1 MAYFLKRLSFY
12 FVAFLVAATLNF
24 IIPRAM
30 PGDPV
35 TMMFANASVQ
45 VTPERL
51 TAMKQLLGFVDGS
64 LWKQYWV
71 YINNILSWELGTS
84 IQFYPLSVNDLLGEA
99 FGWSLFLAGGAVTL
113 SFCLGSFLGIYA
125 AWKRGSKYDAF
136 MTSGMLIIQAIP
148 QMVIAMAAMYIFAI
162 GLQWLPSGYAY
173 TAGLTPDWTSWAFIK
188 DVAYHA
194 ILPLFCASIVQV
206 GGFLVNMRN
215 NMINLLAEDYI
226 TMARGKGLNE
236 KRIVFNYAARNALLP
251 SVTAL
256 SMALGT
262 AIGGQLIIEIIF
274 NYPGLGSVLFNAI
287 KSRDYQVLQGQ
298 LLIMTIFML
307 MFNLLADMLYI
318 ALDPRL
324 NKAGQAS

>member
-1 MAYFLKRLSFY
+1 MGYFLRRLSFY
-12 FVAFLVAATLNF
+12 CVALLVAATLNF

-45 VTPERL
+45 VTPERIA
-51 TAMKQLLGFVDGS
+51 AMKELLGFVDGG
-64 LWKQYWV
+64 LFVQYIA
-71 YINNILSWELGTS
+71 YMKNILSWKLGTS
-84 IQFYPLSVNDLLGEA
+84 IQFYPLPVSELLGGA
-99 FGWSLFLAGGAVTL
+99 FGWSLFLAGSAVVL
-113 SFCLGSFLGIYA
+113 SFSLGSILGIYA

-136 MTSGMLIIQAIP
+136 ITPGMLVIQAVP
-148 QMVIAMAAMYIFAI
+148 QVVIAMIAMFVFAI
-162 GLQWLPSGYAY
+162 GLKWFPTGYAY
-173 TAGLTPDWTSWAFIK
+173 TAGTTPDWTNWGFIK
-188 DVAYHA
+188 DVTYHA
-194 ILPLFCASIVQV
+194 VLPLFCASIVQI

-226 TMARGKGLNE
+226 TMAKGKGLSQQ
-236 KRIVFNYAARNALLP
+236 RVIFNYAARNALLP

-256 SMALGT
+256 SMALGM

-287 KSRDYQVLQGQ
+287 KARDYQVLQGQ
-298 LLIMTIFML
+298 LLIMTLFML
-307 MFNLLADMLYI
+307 FFNLLADILYV

-324 NKAGQAS
+324 RQGGHS

>member
-1 MAYFLKRLSFY
+1 MGYFLRRLSFY
-12 FVAFLVAATLNF
+12 FVALLVAATLNF

-45 VTPERL
+45 VTPERIA
-51 TAMKQLLGFVDGS
+51 AMKELLGFVDGG
-64 LWKQYWV
+64 LFVQYV
-71 YINNILSWELGTS
+71 AYMKNILSWELGTS
-84 IQFYPLSVNDLLGEA
+84 IQFYPLAVNDLLGSA
-99 FGWSLFLAGGAVTL
+99 FGWSLFLAGTAVIL
-113 SFCLGSFLGIYA
+113 SFSIGSILGIYA

-136 MTSGMLIIQAIP
+136 ITPGMLIIQAVP
-148 QMVIAMAAMYIFAI
+148 QVVIAMIAMFIFAI
-162 GLQWLPSGYAY
+162 GLKWFPTGYAY
-173 TAGLTPDWTSWAFIK
+173 TAGTSPDWTSWAFIK

-194 ILPLFCASIVQV
+194 VLPLFCASVVQI

-226 TMARGKGLNE
+226 TMAKGKGLSEN
-236 KRIVFNYAARNALLP
+236 RVVFNYAARNALLP

-256 SMALGT
+256 SMALGM

-287 KSRDYQVLQGQ
+287 KARDYQVLQGQ
-298 LLIMTIFML
+298 LLIMTLFML
-307 MFNLLADMLYI
+307 FFNLLADMLYVV
-318 ALDPRL
+318 LDPRL
-324 NKAGQAS
+324 RKGGK

>member
-1 MAYFLKRLSFY
+1 MGYFLRRLSFY
-12 FVAFLVAATLNF
+12 FVALLVAATLNF

-45 VTPERL
+45 VTPERIA
-51 TAMKQLLGFVDGS
+51 AMKELLGFVDGG
-64 LWKQYWV
+64 LLVQYV
-71 YINNILSWELGTS
+71 AYMKNILSWELGTS
-84 IQFYPLSVNDLLGEA
+84 IQFYPLSVNTLLGGA
-99 FGWSLFLAGGAVTL
+99 FGWSLFLAGTAVIL
-113 SFCLGSFLGIYA
+113 SFSIGSILGIFA

-136 MTSGMLIIQAIP
+136 VTPGMLILQAVP
-148 QMVIAMAAMYIFAI
+148 QVVIAMIALFTFAI
-162 GLQWLPSGYAY
+162 GLKWFPTGYAY
-173 TAGLTPDWTSWAFIK
+173 TAGTMPDWRSWAFIK

-194 ILPLFCASIVQV
+194 FLPLFCASVVQI

-226 TMARGKGLNE
+226 TMAKGKGLSEN
-236 KRIVFNYAARNALLP
+236 RVVFNYAARNAMLP

-256 SMALGT
+256 SMSLGM

-287 KSRDYQVLQGQ
+287 NARDYQVLQGQ
-298 LLIMTIFML
+298 LLIMTLFML
-307 MFNLLADMLYI
+307 FFNLVADMLYVV
-318 ALDPRL
+318 LDPRL
-324 NKAGQAS
+324 RKGGK

>member
-1 MAYFLKRLSFY
+1 MGYFLRRLSFY
-12 FVAFLVAATLNF
+12 FVALLVAATLNF

-45 VTPERL
+45 VTPERIA
-51 TAMKQLLGFVDGS
+51 AMKELLGFVDGG
-64 LWKQYWV
+64 LFVQYIA
-71 YINNILSWELGTS
+71 YMKNILSWELGTS
-84 IQFYPLSVNDLLGEA
+84 IQFYPLSVNELLGSA
-99 FGWSLFLAGGAVTL
+99 FGWSLFLAGTAVVL
-113 SFCLGSFLGIYA
+113 SFSLGSILGIYA

-136 MTSGMLIIQAIP
+136 ITPGMLIIQAVP
-148 QMVIAMAAMYIFAI
+148 QVVIAMLAMFIFAI
-162 GLQWLPSGYAY
+162 GLKWFPTGYAY
-173 TAGLTPDWTSWAFIK
+173 TAGTLPDWTSWAFIK

-194 ILPLFCASIVQV
+194 VLPLFCASVVQI

-226 TMARGKGLNE
+226 TMAKGKGLSEN
-236 KRIVFNYAARNALLP
+236 RVVFNYAARNALLP

-256 SMALGT
+256 SMALGM

-287 KSRDYQVLQGQ
+287 KARDYQVLQGQ
-298 LLIMTIFML
+298 LLIMTLFML
-307 MFNLLADMLYI
+307 FFNLLADMLYVV
-318 ALDPRL
+318 LDPRL
-324 NKAGQAS
+324 RKGGK

>member
-1 MAYFLKRLSFY
+1 MGYFLRRLSFY
-12 FVAFLVAATLNF
+12 FVALLVAATLNF

-45 VTPERL
+45 VTPERIA
-51 TAMKQLLGFVDGS
+51 AMKELLGFVDGG
-64 LWKQYWV
+64 LLVQYGA
-71 YINNILSWELGTS
+71 YMKNILSWELGTS
-84 IQFYPLSVNDLLGEA
+84 IQFYPLSVNTLLGGA
-99 FGWSLFLAGGAVTL
+99 FGWSLFLAGTAVIL
-113 SFCLGSFLGIYA
+113 SFSIGSILGIFA

-136 MTSGMLIIQAIP
+136 VTPGMLILQAVP
-148 QMVIAMAAMYIFAI
+148 QVVIAMLALFTFAI
-162 GLQWLPSGYAY
+162 GLKWFPTGYAY
-173 TAGLTPDWTSWAFIK
+173 TAGTIPDWTSWTFIK

-194 ILPLFCASIVQV
+194 FLPLVCASVVQI

-226 TMARGKGLNE
+226 TMAKGKGLSEN
-236 KRIVFNYAARNALLP
+236 RVVFNYAARNAMLP

-256 SMALGT
+256 SMSLGM

-287 KSRDYQVLQGQ
+287 NARDYQVLQGQ
-298 LLIMTIFML
+298 LLIMTLFML
-307 MFNLLADMLYI
+307 FFNLVADMLYVV
-318 ALDPRL
+318 LDPRL
-324 NKAGQAS
+324 RKGGK